1 MNADPKPSSAP
12 TPETEPTAVMTA
24 MPVWPIALMLTLLF
38 LGAWY
43 FDLYGGWFEAKVYAP
58 YHSVADVQRFQPNT
72 DPNASFI
79 AQGKKYYSANCA
91 VCHMETG
98 VGNPANGCPPLIN
111 SEWVKHLPPERI
123 VMLVSKGL
131 VGPITVNSKV
141 YNTGTMLP
149 VGDTLPGEESEKAYQ
164 VAAIVSYVRKE
175 FGGISEIV
183 KPEQAAA
190 IRATIKDRVGSAGS
204 YTAEE
209 LLKIP

>member
-1 MNADPKPSSAP
+1 MNADPKKISTA
-12 TPETEPTAVMTA
+12 TTEAEPTAAQTP
-24 MPVWPIALMLTLLF
+24 MPVWPMALMLSLLF

-58 YHSVADVQRFQPNT
+58 YRSVPDVQRFQPNT

-79 AQGKKYYSANCA
+79 AQGKKYYSVNCA

-98 VGNPANGCPPLIN
+98 VGSPANGCPPLID

-131 VGPITVNSKV
+131 VGPITVNGKV
-141 YNTGTMLP
+141 YNIGAMLP
-149 VGDTLPGEESEKAYQ
+149 VGDQLPGEESEKAYQ

-175 FGGISEIV
+175 FGGIAEIV

-190 IRATIKDRVGSAGS
+190 IRATIKNRVGSAGS

-209 LLKIP
+209 LLKVP